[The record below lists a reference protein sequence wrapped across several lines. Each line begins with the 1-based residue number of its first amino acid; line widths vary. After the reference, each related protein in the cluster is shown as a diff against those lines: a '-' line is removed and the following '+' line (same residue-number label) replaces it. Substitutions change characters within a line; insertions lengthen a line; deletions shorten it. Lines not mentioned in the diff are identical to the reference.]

1 LHEQTPEKQVKKLE
15 HQEHQRQ
22 QKLDN
27 SERNMNYE
35 LNAKTPSNTKK
46 PKSLE
51 YRSSTNEQRREI
63 QNTTRGDDEWIVV
76 RRKK

>member
-1 LHEQTPEKQVKKLE
+1 MEQ
-15 HQEHQRQ
+15 QEHQRQ

-27 SERNMNYE
+27 SERNMKYE
-35 LNAKTPSNTKK
+35 QNAKTHSNTKK
-46 PKSLE
+46 PKNLE

-63 QNTTRGDDEWIVV
+63 QNITRSDDEWIVV